1 MIKYENTINKYF
13 SRDAVADVVSSLPKL
28 QTPMMDLLFPSSA
41 RKQKASPFLTLE
53 EVTGAIGT
61 VPLTA
66 RGGSSVSID
75 GTGKKRMIIEPCELK
90 PSTFVSARDMNDL
103 IASGDAESIQA
114 EMNDRIA
121 ELRDTVVTS
130 SEMMARQAFSGK
142 IAFPVSVGNGE
153 NSTFEIELG
162 TPKDFKTA
170 NLKSANL
177 AQVQTWLED
186 LYNKQAS
193 LSSGQIRYM
202 MGSAVYSKLCD
213 IVIASGSTAPVVW
226 TAEGMILF
234 GKYHIL
240 TAASTYTLPGAS
252 DATEI
257 LGANKVRTFDLS
269 NTGKLFY
276 CALDDL
282 DARLAPMP
290 FYAKPIYQKD
300 PDGVKI
306 VGSSKI
312 VPAVAVSKMGEQT
325 VTTA

>member
-1 MIKYENTINKYF
+1 MIKYEGTINKF
-13 SRDAVADVVSSLPKL
+13 FTRQAVADVVTGLPKL
-28 QTPMMDLLFPSSA
+28 QTPMMDLLFPAAA
-41 RKQKASPFLTLE
+41 RKQKASPFLSLE
-53 EVTGAIGT
+53 EVTGAIGA

-75 GTGKKRMIIEPCELK
+75 GTGKKRTIIEPCELK
-90 PSTFVSARDMNDL
+90 PSTFLSARDINDL

-121 ELRDTVVTS
+121 ELRDSVVLS
-130 SEMMARQAFSGK
+130 SEIMTRQAFGGK
-142 IAFPVSVGNGE
+142 IKFPIKDENGA
-153 NSTFEIELG
+153 NTSFELDLG
-162 TPKDFKTA
+162 SPKDFKTA
-170 NLKSANL
+170 SIKTANL
-177 AQVQTWLED
+177 AGLQTWLED
-186 LYNKQAS
+186 LYTKQAA
-193 LSSGQIRYM
+193 LSGGQVRFM
-202 MGSAVYSKLCD
+202 LASNVYSKVCD

-226 TAEGMILF
+226 TPEGMILF

-240 TAASTYTLPGAS
+240 TGASTYTLPL
-252 DATEI
+252 ATTATPI
-257 LGANKVRTFDLS
+257 LADGKVRTFDAS

-282 DARLAPMP
+282 DAKLAPMP
-290 FYAKPIYQKD
+290 FFAKPVYKKD

-325 VTTA
+325 VTVA